1 MKKIDLFIGHL
12 GNGATCCDKSRE
24 KNGDYLKVAHIQ
36 ENGQVTFYE
45 PLFDE
50 DKNQIKAYAWQCFG
64 EKFQIMKFIHE
75 VYPKHSYHELKEEIS
90 KDLLIDRMTRTH
102 KSLTYQILIY
112 KHAYSREL
120 YEKDLFFTYT
130 IKRKG

>member
-1 MKKIDLFIGHL
+1 
-12 GNGATCCDKSRE
+12 
-24 KNGDYLKVAHIQ
+24 
-36 ENGQVTFYE
+36 
-45 PLFDE
+45 
-50 DKNQIKAYAWQCFG
+50 
-64 EKFQIMKFIHE
+64 MKFIHE

-90 KDLLIDRMTRTH
+90 KDLLINRMTRTH

-112 KHAYSREL
+112 KHAYAPEL